1 MKLSR
6 LSLCRLL
13 LVFVLSVHIISSL
26 INVFRAK
33 ELAQRGVKLV
43 VKEPAKEGYEVL
55 NAEEWI
61 RDTLSQLLTF
71 YVVSAVISFGL
82 ISAVVCQ
89 CYSLLIFIIGKVV
102 VLVIKISY
110 TKQSA
115 SLIFGADYFSMFCVG
130 VSVLLVIW
138 LVVELKVKI
147 LIKDWDV
154 ENEEQNAVNRECE
167 NKKKRV
173 KIKQKSEGNSEES
186 F

>member
-1 MKLSR
+1 MRLSR
-6 LSLCRLL
+6 LGFCRLL
-13 LVFVLSVHIISSL
+13 LVFVLSLHIVSSL
-26 INVFRAK
+26 INVFHAK
-33 ELAQRGVKLV
+33 EQAERGFKLAAEEL
-43 VKEPAKEGYEVL
+43 AKEGYEVL
-55 NAEEWI
+55 NAKEWI

-82 ISAVVCQ
+82 ISAAVCQ
-89 CYSLLIFIIGKVV
+89 CYWLLTFIIGKIV

-130 VSVLLVIW
+130 VGILLVIW

-154 ENEEQNAVNRECE
+154 ENKEQNAVNLECE
-167 NKKKRV
+167 NKKK
-173 KIKQKSEGNSEES
+173 SEQNSEES